1 MRTRVACLG
10 IRKLARG
17 RGTRFPV
24 RLPYAA
30 GAALCCLLAASCG
43 GGLLSELGRPLG
55 DPSTA
60 APAVASFI
68 AENRV
73 EVSWPVDVNTDQFIL
88 ERAADAAALSFQA
101 VYTGTDTTYTDTQCS
116 DQERYLYR
124 LTRTRGTR
132 SFGPS
137 EAVMGVASSVCRDSL
152 EPNDQEAAATPL
164 GSTLAANLYYYC
176 SLAQP
181 AGVSLVQ
188 QDVDWY
194 AVSVPAHRQANIV
207 VTQGSLAGGSVS
219 TWMYFYL
226 KGANPVQIVNNQAIP
241 LPNYADQAVSFR
253 FKVYPVPSSFTVGGG
268 GSLITYTISLN
279 SITSLP

>member
-1 MRTRVACLG
+1 MRARVARIG
-10 IRKLARG
+10 NRTPGRARRRGFLAWLSAVTTLAFG
-17 RGTRFPV
+17 
-24 RLPYAA
+24 
-30 GAALCCLLAASCG
+30 CLLAASCS
-43 GGLLSELGRPLG
+43 GGLLAELGRPLG
-55 DPSTA
+55 DPSTV
-60 APAVASFI
+60 APAVSSFI
-68 AENRV
+68 VENRV
-73 EVSWPVDVNTDQFIL
+73 LVSWPADENADQFIL
-88 ERAADAAALSFQA
+88 ERAADTVAPSFQY
-101 VYTGTDTTYTDTQCS
+101 VYSGTDVSYEDTQCS

-124 LTRTRGTR
+124 LIRTRGTR

-137 EAVMGVASSVCRDSL
+137 DAVMGVASSVCRDSL

-164 GSTLAANLYYYC
+164 GSTLAANLYYYS

-241 LPNYADQAVSFR
+241 VPNYADQAVSFR

-268 GSLITYTISLN
+268 GSLITYAISLN